1 MKLSKIDLSNLV
13 AVSHCD
19 GYLGLLIDR
28 GEEME
33 YIEVPAPNAAYQGLQ
48 QVNSLVATDT
58 AALPPIEQPAMQPIN
73 SSMAKAIG
81 YDRTHQTL
89 QVEFNN
95 GSIYEYAG
103 VEQQTWESL
112 QTADSTGKFYNSQI
126 KGKYQC
132 DRVDDGIETTA
143 IVVDDSDSCYEQD
156 DCYIEDDE
164 VRLDDA
170 RKSESL

>member
-1 MKLSKIDLSNLV
+1 MRLSKIDLSKIV
-13 AVSHCD
+13 AVGHSE

-28 GEEME
+28 GEEVE
-33 YIEVPAPNAAYQGLQ
+33 YIEIPAPNAAYQGLQ
-48 QVNSLVATDT
+48 QVNSL
-58 AALPPIEQPAMQPIN
+58 AAPDFAAREPAQPPAMQSVN

-95 GSIYEYAG
+95 GSVYQYAG
-103 VEQQTWESL
+103 VEQETWKSL
-112 QTADSTGKFYNSQI
+112 QTAHSTGKFYNSQI

-143 IVVDDSDSCYEQD
+143 IVIDDSDSCYE
-156 DCYIEDDE
+156 EDEYYDE
-164 VRLDDA
+164 C
-170 RKSESL
+170 